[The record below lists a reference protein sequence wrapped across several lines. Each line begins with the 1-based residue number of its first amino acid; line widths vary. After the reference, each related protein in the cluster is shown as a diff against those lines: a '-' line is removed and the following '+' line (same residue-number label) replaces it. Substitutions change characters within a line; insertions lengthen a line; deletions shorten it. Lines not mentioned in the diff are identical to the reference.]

1 MPHRYVQ
8 WIKAFLTNWQ
18 ARVCLWGAKSHSQC
32 FREGVPQGSVLSPL
46 LFLFVIDSLNDRIP
60 HGLHVSLFADDIA
73 LWASDPDKGA
83 AAALVE
89 EGVRCVFAWSKEK
102 KLALNIGKC
111 EVSFFTSNSH
121 EFDWWPS

>member
-1 MPHRYVQ
+1 ML
-8 WIKAFLTNWQ
+8 A
-18 ARVCLWGAKSHSQC
+18 C
-32 FREGVPQGSVLSPL
+32 L
-46 LFLFVIDSLNDRIP
+46 LFLFVIDSLNNWIP

-89 EGVRCVFAWSKEK
+89 EGVSVFAWNKET

-111 EVSFFTSNSH
+111 EISFFTS
-121 EFDWWPS
+121 FV

>member
-1 MPHRYVQ
+1 MIRKGVPPRYVR
-8 WIKAFLTNWQ
+8 WIKAFLTNRQ
-18 ARVCLWGAKSHSQC
+18 AKVRLGGAKSHSRC
-32 FREGVPQGSVLSPL
+32 FREGVPQGSVLAPL

-60 HGLHVSLFADDIA
+60 QGLQVSLFADDVA

-89 EGVRCVFAWSKEK
+89 EGVRCVFAWNKEM

-111 EVSFFTSNSH
+111 EISFFTS
-121 EFDWWPS
+121 